1 MAINANRNLST
12 IIDALSQVG
21 GIEAIVLGGSRA
33 RGTHTPG
40 SDFDLGL
47 YYHSARPLNIKQ
59 LNQVAAELDDSHRR
73 DLVTDPG
80 GWGPWINGGG
90 WLTIQGQAVDLIYRE
105 LDRVTHVIRNAVE
118 GRFEMIYQPGHPHGF
133 PSYIYMSE
141 VALCQP
147 LWDPHGT
154 MWDLKPSTQPYPSR
168 LKRKIIDRFWWEAD
182 FSLKNAEKSV
192 KSGDVAY
199 AAGCCFRCVAC
210 LAQTLFAINEQYW
223 MNEKGAIAIADGF
236 DSSPARLKE
245 RVQYAFKQLS
255 GTPGAISAA
264 IKTLYDLLE
273 DSQQYID
280 V

>member
-1 MAINANRNLST
+1 MVNNANRNLST
-12 IIDALSQVG
+12 IIDALSQVS

-47 YYHSARPLNIKQ
+47 YYHSARPLNIKH

-90 WLTIQGQAVDLIYRE
+90 WLTIKGQAVDLIYRE
-105 LDRVTHVIRNAVE
+105 LERVTHVIRNAME
-118 GRFEMIYQPGHPHGF
+118 GRFEMVYQPGHPHGF

-147 LWDPHGT
+147 LWDPRGT
-154 MWDLKPSTQPYPSR
+154 LWDLKPSTQPYPPR
-168 LKRKIIDRFWWEAD
+168 LKRKIIDKFWWEAD
-182 FSLKNAEKSV
+182 FSLKNANKSV
-192 KSGDVAY
+192 KTGDVAY

-210 LAQTLFAINEQYW
+210 LAQTLFAVNEQYW
-223 MNEKGAIAIADGF
+223 MNEKGAIN
-236 DSSPARLKE
+236 DSSGFRIHSCWTE
-245 RVQYAFKQLS
+245 
-255 GTPGAISAA
+255 
-264 IKTLYDLLE
+264 
-273 DSQQYID
+273 
-280 V
+280 